1 MRHLPDPPAG
11 DGDDKPSKSA
21 LKRAMHELQDL
32 GEALLELPD
41 EQLDE
46 LGMDERLRDALHELR
61 RISAHSARKR
71 QVQYVGKLLRGVD
84 LEPFQRA
91 LAAWRGGQARGAAAL
106 RDVERWRDRLLAGD
120 EGLQAWIAEH
130 PANDTPGFRALVRDA
145 QRDRAPELR
154 SDSGRSNS
162 GRSNSGAFRELFR
175 TIKAALDSA
184 TAKTGFPPARE

>member
-11 DGDDKPSKSA
+11 RGDDKPSKSA
-21 LKRAMHELQDL
+21 VKRAMHELQDL

-41 EQLDE
+41 EQLDVLE
-46 LGMDERLRDALHELR
+46 MEERLRDALHELR

-91 LAAWRGGQARGAAAL
+91 LAAWRGGRARDAAAL

-120 EGLQAWIAEH
+120 EGLQAWVAQH
-130 PANDTPGFRALVRDA
+130 PASDTPAFRALVRDA
-145 QRDRAPELR
+145 RRARAPGL
-154 SDSGRSNS
+154 SPNS
-162 GRSNSGAFRELFR
+162 ARPNSGAFRELFR
-175 TIKAALDSA
+175 SINAALEER
-184 TAKTGFPPARE
+184 TAKIQDPP